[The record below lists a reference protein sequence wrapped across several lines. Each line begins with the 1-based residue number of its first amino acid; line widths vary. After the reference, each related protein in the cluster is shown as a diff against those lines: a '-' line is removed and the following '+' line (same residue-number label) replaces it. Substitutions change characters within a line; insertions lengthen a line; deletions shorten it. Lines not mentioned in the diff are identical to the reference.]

1 MFITI
6 LIGMA
11 ICAAVGLTIA
21 LLYILGSSASDNP
34 RQFVIGMIVVSIVLG
49 MFYAVGLVGEMWRP

>member
-21 LLYILGSSASDNP
+21 LLYILGTSASDNP

-49 MFYAVGLVGEMWRP
+49 MFYVVGLVGVWWLL